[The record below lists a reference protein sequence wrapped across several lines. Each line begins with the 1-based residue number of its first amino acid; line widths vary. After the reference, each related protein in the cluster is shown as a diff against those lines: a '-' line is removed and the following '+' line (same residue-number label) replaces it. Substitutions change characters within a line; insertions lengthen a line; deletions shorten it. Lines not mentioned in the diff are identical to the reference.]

1 MIHRPLAF
9 QRRFVSAAL
18 APGVDTAVL
27 STPRGQGKS
36 WLAGLLIAS
45 ALTPRRRLFVRG
57 ASNILT
63 AGSLDQA
70 RICFRFARQMLG
82 EENYRYQDSA
92 QRIGIL
98 HTASGTRLRVMSSD
112 AKKAMGIVGARL
124 VVADEPG
131 AWDLLGGQNMYDAIQ
146 TSQGKNPMTVCYLGT
161 IAPDPAGNWWT
172 NLVTAGGDEGTHVTL
187 LQGTQGAWDDWRTIA
202 ACNPLVRINPLLKRT
217 LLRERDAARRDPRLK
232 ARFCSFRLN
241 VPTADETTVLLTVDE
256 WDAVIARPVPEA
268 GEDRPYVGVDIG
280 SERAWSSAVA
290 LYRTG
295 LVVAR
300 AVAPGVPSLE
310 AQEQRDLVP
319 AGTYRALAAT
329 GSLDVD
335 AGRQVVTV
343 ERLIETV
350 LSWHPAMITC
360 DRFKLG
366 AVLDAVRGRCRVEP
380 RVTRWSSAS
389 EDIRA
394 LRRAALDGPLAV
406 EIKSQGLLTASLAV
420 AVVKSDD
427 QGSIRLVKGGTHNRA
442 RDDAAVALTLAA
454 GLASR
459 APAPARP
466 LRFVIAR

>member
-1 MIHRPLAF
+1 MTHRPLAF
-9 QRRFVSAAL
+9 QRRFIRAAL
-18 APGVDTAVL
+18 APGVDTTVL

-36 WLAGLLIAS
+36 WIAGLLIAS

-57 ASNILT
+57 AENILT

-82 EENYRYQDSA
+82 EDHYRYQDSA

-112 AKKAMGIVGARL
+112 PKKAMGIVGARL

-131 AWDLLGGQNMYDAIQ
+131 AWTLLGGQAMYDAIQ
-146 TSQGKNPMTVCYLGT
+146 TAQGKNQMTVCYLGT

-172 NLVTAGGDEGTHVTL
+172 NLVKAGSSEGTHVTL

-217 LLRERDAARRDPRLK
+217 LLRELDAARRDPRLK
-232 ARFCSFRLN
+232 ARFCSYRLN
-241 VPTADETTVLLTVDE
+241 LPTADETSVLLTLDE

-268 GEDRPYVGVDIG
+268 GGDRPYVGVDIG

-290 LYRTG
+290 LYRNG

-329 GSLDVD
+329 GSLAVD

-350 LSWHPAMITC
+350 LSWHPTMITC
-360 DRFKLG
+360 DRFKLA

-406 EIKSQGLLTASLAV
+406 EVKSRGLLTASLAV

-442 RDDAAVALTLAA
+442 RDDAAIALTLAA

-459 APAPARP
+459 APAPSRP

>member
-45 ALTPRRRLFVRG
+45 ALTPRRRLFIPG
-57 ASNILT
+57 AENVLT

-82 EENYRYQDSA
+82 EDHYRYQDSA

-98 HTASGTRLRVMSSD
+98 HPKSGTRLRVASSD
-112 AKKAMGIVGARL
+112 AKKAMGLVGARL

-131 AWDLLGGQNMYDAIQ
+131 SWTLIGGQSMFDSLQ
-146 TSQGKNPMTVCYLGT
+146 TSVGKNQMTVIYLGT

-172 NLVTAGGDEGTHVTL
+172 NLVKAGSSEGTHVTL

-202 ACNPLVRINPLLKRT
+202 TCNPLVRINPLLKRT

-232 ARFCSFRLN
+232 ARFCSYRLN
-241 VPTADETTVLLTVDE
+241 LPTADESTVLLTVDE
-256 WDAVIARPVPEA
+256 WDAVLARPVPEA
-268 GEDRPYVGVDIG
+268 DGDRPYVGLDVG

-290 LYRTG
+290 LHRSG

-310 AQEQRDLVP
+310 AQEHRDLVP
-319 AGTYRALAAT
+319 AGTYRALAAV
-329 GSLDVD
+329 GSLYVD
-335 AGRQVVTV
+335 EGRQVVTV

-350 LSWHPAMITC
+350 LSWRPAMITC

-406 EIKSQGLLTASLAV
+406 EVKSRGLLTASLAV
-420 AVVKSDD
+420 AEVKSDD
-427 QGSIRLVKGGTHNRA
+427 QGSVRLVKSGTHNRS
-442 RDDAAVALTLAA
+442 RDDAAISLTLAA

-459 APAPARP
+459 APAPSRP
-466 LRFVIAR
+466 LRFLVAR